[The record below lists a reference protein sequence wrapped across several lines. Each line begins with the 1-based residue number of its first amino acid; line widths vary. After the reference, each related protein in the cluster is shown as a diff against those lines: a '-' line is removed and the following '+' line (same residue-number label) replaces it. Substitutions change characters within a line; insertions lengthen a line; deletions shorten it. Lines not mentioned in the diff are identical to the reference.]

1 MLWNLRSCEMPGGE
15 ITACYISNATPLLFR
30 NPSLNSIFLPAV
42 NFIHSPERR
51 LAMIAIH
58 ENPLSRLSDSQLIKR
73 LDALVQKEREITL
86 EVIRHLIEMDHRK
99 LYLGIGY
106 CSLFQFCTRSLGYSE
121 SAAGRRIKAAR
132 CIRDFP
138 EVYEMLSK
146 NELNLSVVCK
156 LADIL
161 TEENKHE
168 LFTKVS
174 HRSIRKVDEIVSRYR
189 PESALR
195 DSVKTVF
202 IQKPVDTPVNPDPS
216 GKDAFKNASSLELES
231 GAENQNESTGKSDQN
246 LTADVGGRTFT
257 TCKSKYQQATI
268 LEKKYKLEFAV
279 EPECMKKLDEAKAI
293 LSRKYPKGVPL
304 GKLLEE
310 ALDVYLDKHSSVR
323 KKKRRE
329 KREARQRQ
337 KKNEKQGKIS
347 CSKQVQ
353 EAKTKKI
360 RTNKPEAERSRNRG
374 SAYRE
379 DEEYKIIKKYIP

>member
-1 MLWNLRSCEMPGGE
+1 
-15 ITACYISNATPLLFR
+15 
-30 NPSLNSIFLPAV
+30 
-42 NFIHSPERR
+42 
-51 LAMIAIH
+51 MIAINQ
-58 ENPLSRLSDSQLIKR
+58 NPLARLSDSQLIKR
-73 LDALVQKEREITL
+73 FDALVQKERETTL

-168 LFTKVS
+168 LFTKVR
-174 HRSIRKVDEIVSRYR
+174 HRSARKVDEIVARYR
-189 PESALR
+189 PQSYLR
-195 DSVKTVF
+195 DRVKTVF
-202 IQKPVDTPVNPDPS
+202 IQTPVDISVSS
-216 GKDAFKNASSLELES
+216 GQSGTDTINNRSSLDLRF

-257 TCKSKYQQATI
+257 TGTGKHKKAAT
-268 LEKKYKLEFAV
+268 LEKKFKLEFAV
-279 EPECMKKLDEAKAI
+279 ETECMKKLEEAKAI
-293 LSRKYPKGVPL
+293 LSKKYPNGVPL

-310 ALDVYLDKHSSVR
+310 TLDAYLDKHSPER
-323 KKKRRE
+323 KKKRRA
-329 KREARQRQ
+329 KREAKKQE
-337 KKNEKQGKIS
+337 KKNEQDKRSQEHKIEKARINS
-347 CSKQVQ
+347 ARSNKINNRRSK
-353 EAKTKKI
+353 
-360 RTNKPEAERSRNRG
+360 S
-374 SAYRE
+374 
-379 DEEYKIIKKYIP
+379 